1 MCSSSDRL
9 PEVPDKQTFAL
20 QEALIRKLLS
30 KPFKVPIPNYQGIP
44 GGRFLGVGRS
54 RCRHALHDP
63 NEPGALIL
71 YEPPELSAHDKL
83 KLDL

>member
-1 MCSSSDRL
+1 M
-9 PEVPDKQTFAL
+9 
-20 QEALIRKLLS
+20 
-30 KPFKVPIPNYQGIP
+30 PIPNYQGIL

-54 RCRHALHDP
+54 KCRRALHDP

-83 KLDL
+83 KMDL